1 MLKKN
6 IFLWIFLEGIKAHI
20 PEQNPDEPQSENKDP
35 DNTKVMSFNFLRIF
49 TYLIRG
55 SILA

>member
-35 DNTKVMSFNFLRIF
+35 DNTKVMSFLRIF